1 MKNQLKKS
9 TSLAGLILLFSSL
22 SFSLLSQEVTIAYK
36 YSADKPVS
44 YLYTSTMVQ
53 LMDMQGQTMQTDIT
67 AAFGCSI
74 RQAGMQ
80 GSDLVLEITADTLG
94 QRTDSPMGGGGGPV
108 SDIKGKNFKIVIA
121 PTGKI
126 LDLSGA
132 EAVVFNIEGS
142 GESNLAQS
150 LYDFFPLLPEKPVKP
165 GDTWNST
172 DSSTLKTALMTQTI
186 LSNTINKLEGIET
199 IDGVECAKI
208 VKEGTGTFSMSLQ
221 SQGMDINIKGPF
233 SRTSD
238 CLVSIKEGCL
248 ISQSSSMKITGNLN
262 ILSMG
267 MEMPITMQIKDAT
280 KIK

>member
-126 LDLSGA
+126 VDLSGA